1 MSSFLFEVVRFD
13 FLGKNVYLGYS
24 VQRIIVFFSI
34 NVQEFDDERKV
45 LASLH
50 HQVVKVV
57 LEPEITKGKETSL
70 KLGNYLC

>member
-1 MSSFLFEVVRFD
+1 MFD

-57 LEPEITKGKETSL
+57 LEP
-70 KLGNYLC
+70 